1 MKNDKKVLVGF
12 LIFIFAVS
20 LFIIQKD
27 NSPPPNE
34 GEGLHLQNK
43 SSISISVNETGDNKT
58 LVPIATDGVNF
69 EGETTGFI
77 QCLSAIQV
85 KSQYYQSGFKHLV
98 NFTLSLN
105 GTLKANMTLEGVEGE
120 YFCIPE
126 GVVVYSYYPGERRS
140 SMALFDYNL
149 TPVWKEKYQAFPEMY
164 HNGSIILVDSCI
176 YFVNT
181 SDGNVRRKICPDVRR
196 PYISHIRILGE
207 TVYYTVGYYDINLW
221 KTRALIYL
229 VRNEE
234 VKKSEIATIEGHPL
248 GVRLLIDAND
258 EYVAVAYYLRDE
270 LRNEKNGVCVFT
282 AGRLIKIAC
291 KEFGEWERPINVKLE
306 GNIVY
311 VQTTKGVKAY
321 KILSPW

>member
-77 QCLSAIQV
+77 QCLSVIQV
-85 KSQYYQSGFKHLV
+85 KSQYYQSGLEHLV
-98 NFTLSLN
+98 NFTLFLN
-105 GTLKANMTLEGVEGE
+105 GTLKANVTLEGVEGN
-120 YFCIPE
+120 YFCVPE

-140 SMALFDYNL
+140 SVALFDYNL
-149 TPVWKEKYQAFPEMY
+149 TIIWKEKYRAFPEMY

-181 SDGNVRRKICPDVRR
+181 SDGNLSRKICPDVRR

-207 TVYYTVGYYDINLW
+207 TVYYTVGYYDIDLW

-229 VRNEE
+229 VRAEE

-258 EYVAVAYYLRDE
+258 EYVAVAYYLHDE
-270 LRNEKNGVCVFT
+270 IGNEKNGICVFT

-291 KEFGEWERPINVKLE
+291 KEFEDGERPLKVKLE